1 MAGMIAFSG
10 NPLDRAGNQRQN
22 TAWLASLRSGAHA
35 RVLPLWKLQPLLVPQ
50 NGAGDSARLGFID
63 GSLASGLRGDD
74 SVEVFLGLRGEQ
86 AYFARD
92 ISAVDD
98 PLAGPLADAGQF
110 RDARAA
116 TALLSA
122 DESAILAQA
131 KSLIDW
137 HGRHGFCPNCGH
149 ATAPVDGGY
158 RRICGHC
165 RAEHFPRTDP
175 AVIMLVTRGAQCLL
189 GRNRR
194 FSAGF
199 YSTLAGFVEPG
210 ETIEEAVAREI
221 FEEAGLRI
229 NRVRYFASQPW
240 PFPSSLMI
248 GCFADAGSSDI
259 AIDGEEIV
267 AARWFD
273 HALVKQLIDGTSTEI
288 GLPRRDAIA
297 FHLISHWAENGP
309 WN

>member
-1 MAGMIAFSG
+1 MAGTIAFSG
-10 NPLDRAGNQRQN
+10 NPLDRAGNQRHDA
-22 TAWLASLRSGAHA
+22 AWVASLRAGTHA
-35 RVLPLWKLQPLLVPQ
+35 RVLPMWKMQPLLV
-50 NGAGDSARLGFID
+50 AGDVVQGPARLGFVD
-63 GSLASGLRGDD
+63 GSFASGLGADD
-74 SVEVFLGLRGEQ
+74 SIEVFLGLRGEQ

-92 ISAVDD
+92 ISAIDD
-98 PLAGPLADAGQF
+98 PLAGPLANAGVFQ
-110 RDARAA
+110 DARKAA
-116 TALLSA
+116 SCLSA

-137 HGRHGFCPNCGH
+137 HKRHGFCANCGH
-149 ATAPVDGGY
+149 VTTPAEGGY
-158 RRICGHC
+158 RRMCSHCGT
-165 RAEHFPRTDP
+165 EHFPRTDP
-175 AVIMLVTRGAQCLL
+175 AVIMLVTRGGQCLL

-229 NRVRYFASQPW
+229 SRVRYFASQPW

-248 GCFADAGSSDI
+248 GCFAEADNSTI
-259 AIDGEEIV
+259 AIDGQEIV
-267 AARWFD
+267 AAEWFD
-273 HALVKQLIDGTSTEI
+273 HAVITKLIDGTSTVI

-297 FHLISHWAENGP
+297 FHLLSHWAENGP
-309 WN
+309 WS

>member
-1 MAGMIAFSG
+1 MTGIMAFSG
-10 NPLDRAGNQRQN
+10 NRLDRAGNQRHN

-35 RVLPLWKLQPLLVPQ
+35 RVLPLWKLQPLLVSAD
-50 NGAGDSARLGFID
+50 GAKGSTRLGFID
-63 GSLASGLRGDD
+63 GSCASGLGGDG
-74 SVEVFLGLRGEQ
+74 SVEVFLGRRGE
-86 AYFARD
+86 AAFFARD
-92 ISAVDD
+92 ISGGAVPD
-98 PLAGPLADAGQF
+98 GLADAGQF

-122 DESAILAQA
+122 EQCAILAQA

-137 HGRHGFCPNCGH
+137 HNRHGFCANCGH
-149 ATAPVDGGY
+149 ATAPADGGY

-189 GRNRR
+189 GQNRR
-194 FSAGF
+194 FTGGH

-221 FEEAGLRI
+221 YEEAGLQIHRI
-229 NRVRYFASQPW
+229 RYFASQPW
-240 PFPSSLMI
+240 PFPSNLMI
-248 GCFADAGSSDI
+248 GCFAEADGSDI
-259 AIDGEEIV
+259 AIDGQEIV
-267 AARWFD
+267 AAQWFD
-273 HALVKQLIDGTSTEI
+273 HALVRKLISGTSTEI

-297 FHLISHWAENGP
+297 FHLISHWAEDGP